1 MFRAQL
7 INDRLAMLLSSA
19 CAIHCFLTPSFVLL
33 TSGLISISLDNELV
47 HNLILFVAVP
57 ISIYALISGYA
68 NHKTFYLLPL
78 GLIGLS
84 LLVIAVSL
92 GEAFFGELGEQSLTL
107 MGSILVV
114 LAHYKNHQA
123 CKELNCECHD

>member
-1 MFRAQL
+1 
-7 INDRLAMLLSSA
+7 MLLSSA

-78 GLIGLS
+78 GLMGLS

-92 GEAFFGELGEQSLTL
+92 GEAFFGELGELATRRRD
-107 MGSILVV
+107 GAEVV
-114 LAHYKNHQA
+114 RR
-123 CKELNCECHD
+123 